1 MSDDD
6 LKEALSQARRLL
18 RPAKPRR
25 GPVWPALAAAAFYAI
40 SALSFAAAAIL
51 APIAQQPHAETTNP
65 RGIH

>member
-1 MSDDD
+1 MSDHD

-25 GPVWPALAAAAFYAI
+25 GPVWPALAAAA
-40 SALSFAAAAIL
+40 IL